1 MTMRYLTVILLLVA
15 LPSGDCLLAAEPTA
29 SKRLR
34 FENASVRVSMMP
46 RSPEQM
52 AAFYEARKFP
62 PDMINRLKNECFVTV
77 GIHNKTSDILWLE
90 LENWAFSASDNPVK
104 RYHRNEWPD
113 VWKSLA
119 VPMASQSTFR
129 WTLLPE
135 SLDFRPDEREGG
147 NIILQRTDK
156 AIRVS
161 ARFRTG
167 ADKSGIPVDI
177 QLDNLVC
184 AGDTQ

>member
-1 MTMRYLTVILLLVA
+1 MRYLAVTFLLVA
-15 LPSGDCLLAAEPTA
+15 LHNGNYLLAAEPPA
-29 SKRLR
+29 NKRLR
-34 FENASVRVSMMP
+34 FENASLRVSMVP

-62 PDMINRLKNECFVTV
+62 VAMIERLKKECFITV
-77 GIHNKTSDILWLE
+77 GIHNKTNDILWLE
-90 LENWAFSASDNPVK
+90 LDNWAFSTSGKPLK
-104 RYHRNEWPD
+104 RYHRNEWRN

-135 SLDFRPDEREGG
+135 ILDFRPDEREGG

-167 ADKSGIPVDI
+167 ADKSGKAVEI
-177 QLDNLVC
+177 QLDKLFC
-184 AGDTQ
+184 SGDAQ